1 MYYSNLNIDS
11 IIGLHDVVN
20 LLCNHMHMHCIHAVL
35 LVFTD
40 LCICWWFGWRWHFG
54 HVAEFAELVAL
65 ALNGA
70 VVAE

>member
-11 IIGLHDVVN
+11 IIGLRDVVN
-20 LLCNHMHMHCIHAVL
+20 LLCNHVHCIHAVL

-40 LCICWWFGWRWHFG
+40 LCICWFGWRWHFG
-54 HVAEFAELVAL
+54 HVAEFAEFVAL

-70 VVAE
+70 VIAE